1 LYTLIFKFYNCYN
14 SKKLKYFTVVQMGAS
29 QSEIYND
36 DLFTEFKRDK
46 WRREL
51 DLGLYELWENT

>member
-1 LYTLIFKFYNCYN
+1 
-14 SKKLKYFTVVQMGAS
+14 MGAS